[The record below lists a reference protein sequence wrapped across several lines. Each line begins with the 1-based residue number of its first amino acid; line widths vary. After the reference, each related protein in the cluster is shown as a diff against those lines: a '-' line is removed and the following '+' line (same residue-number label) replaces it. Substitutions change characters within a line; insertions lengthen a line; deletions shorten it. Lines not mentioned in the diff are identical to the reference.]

1 MYNFS
6 QLFELFTFDGYFFEN
21 KSLNLQSDIIFKK
34 KEIYNMKKFTIFFTL
49 LVAMT
54 TTAIAD
60 NIQVSTSTSNPE
72 HRYTMKNGN
81 NLFANSNTAPTQTEA
96 NYGHFAFYAVEG
108 VTDAY
113 YIYSV
118 NANKYISYTKASS
131 YSSGPNKVTLVDN
144 RENYFKITKCTTN
157 NTYYELH
164 PYKSDNTAANLYI
177 NWHGGIDSNPLD
189 GNSKLGLYT
198 HNGDQDGGS
207 RYLFT
212 EIEVD
217 IYQPYATGE
226 RTGDKN
232 WRKISKITLNNNDLE
247 ISEDEQTQYYVNKT
261 DYRFTVRVEEDI
273 NISVTINTSNP
284 WMHSYVYIDKDN
296 NGFTATLDS
305 NGYTPI
311 GDLVSYSAYTTGS
324 QYKNSVGTIVLD
336 NPTLNGIPQFK
347 APTTPGTYRMRYKMD
362 WNDINPNGDESFVSN
377 CGFIV
382 DFMLEV
388 QPAVSSRTITVST
401 ESTDC
406 VVKANDTV
414 GGVTADGE
422 IVLTAE
428 PAFGYNFVEWRL
440 GDEVVSTDTIYT
452 DKTDGDKIYVAVF
465 ERMTDEEL
473 YASIAKPTFSTAGG
487 TTYVNSIIFNNSE
500 LTINNIGEAQRGKTN
515 LVTEIPEVE
524 AGKTY
529 QLNIKYKLDWGDL
542 AIFQI
547 DKNGINKK
555 YGYYTCVWVAEG
567 NPLTILKER
576 NANLMCDE
584 LELNSIDDLD
594 YRDNLLNIPYNIT
607 IGNNL
612 IPGDVVVIRAMIAKD
627 GDAYNKQ
634 GITEGSCLDIIL
646 KVTETDYRQQ
656 LEDVFTVL
664 ANYQNNNMI
673 GTKFGQ
679 YSTTHDHIALLN
691 EVGLLLYAT
700 ANPDVNEYKTKIIE
714 VQNVINS
721 LTLNL
726 PTANNYFTVA
736 YDYGENVG
744 VLYMQGI
751 PTEQEKNGQNSYAAK
766 FSNETNA
773 ASIWL
778 YYDGALY
785 SYTAGC
791 CIKELGNDRGLQAV
805 GVKQTAT
812 FSISTR
818 DKNKYNINCGAYIH
832 ANMTGSNYYSDH
844 CGENSCIQHDLILE
858 EVTTLPVTIGDA
870 LYATFYAPVAVGV
883 PEGVNAYYLA
893 ADGIK
898 NNIAKLTD
906 IGDIIPANT
915 GVILEATQ
923 AGIYNFNITETDLTV
938 TNLLKGTVAAKYIE
952 EESYVLSKPN
962 DKELGLY
969 KAQMKDVGT
978 ATTSG
983 KGFKNNSHKVYLPE
997 NELSS
1002 VAQGSN
1008 GFRIVFGGTTAI
1020 EEIEASVKDENKN
1033 EIYDLTGRKLE
1044 GFNGT
1049 GVYIVNGKKVVR

>member
-1 MYNFS
+1 MLFLYNFS

-34 KEIYNMKKFTIFFTL
+34 KEIYNMKKFTILFTM
-49 LVAMT
+49 LVAMA

-60 NIQVSTSTSNPE
+60 NIQPSTLTSNPE
-72 HRYTMKNGN
+72 HRYTMRNDAEN
-81 NLFANSNTAPTQTEA
+81 PYYANSNTAPTQTEA
-96 NYGHFAFYAVEG
+96 NYGHFAFYAVDN
-108 VTDAY
+108 VTNAY

-118 NANKYISYTKASS
+118 KANKYLSYDKADSDS
-131 YSSGPNKVTLVDN
+131 NGMNKVTLVD
-144 RENYFKITKCTTN
+144 RKEDANYFYIEKCQSYSLFYQLRPYN
-157 NTYYELH
+157 NSGVASKYLNWFGGV
-164 PYKSDNTAANLYI
+164 DNNKFYHYDAGT
-177 NWHGGIDSNPLD
+177 
-189 GNSKLGLYT
+189 LGLWEDS
-198 HNGDQDGGS
+198 GSADRGS
-207 RYLFT
+207 RFLFT
-212 EIEVD
+212 EV
-217 IYQPYATGE
+217 Q
-226 RTGDKN
+226 
-232 WRKISKITLNNNDLE
+232 S
-247 ISEDEQTQYYVNKT
+247 
-261 DYRFTVRVEEDI
+261 TV
-273 NISVTINTSNP
+273 P
-284 WMHSYVYIDKDN
+284 
-296 NGFTATLDS
+296 
-305 NGYTPI
+305 
-311 GDLVSYSAYTTGS
+311 
-324 QYKNSVGTIVLD
+324 
-336 NPTLNGIPQFK
+336 
-347 APTTPGTYRMRYKMD
+347 
-362 WNDINPNGDESFVSN
+362 
-377 CGFIV
+377 
-382 DFMLEV
+382 
-388 QPAVSSRTITVST
+388 SRTITVTTDS
-401 ESTDC
+401 EDC
-406 VVKANDTV
+406 VVKANNTV
-414 GGVTADGE
+414 GGVTAEGE
-422 IVLTAE
+422 IALTAE

-440 GDEVVSTDTIYT
+440 GDEVVSTNANYT
-452 DKTDGDKIYVAVF
+452 DNTDGDRTYVAVF
-465 ERMTDEEL
+465 ERITDADEL
-473 YASIAKPTFSTAGG
+473 YASIGKPTFNKAEGATG
-487 TTYVNSIIFNNSE
+487 TTIINSVKFNNSA
-500 LTINNIGEAQRGKTN
+500 LHINNYTTN
-515 LVTEIPEVE
+515 SSNRITEVLEVE
-524 AGKTY
+524 AGMTY
-529 QLNIKYKLDWGDL
+529 SLDLKYEMHWGDL

-547 DKNGINKK
+547 DKNGYNKEF
-555 YGYYTCVWVAEG
+555 GYYTCSWRPGGGDPV
-567 NPLTILKER
+567 TILKDENR
-576 NANLMCDE
+576 DLICSELGLTSIDE
-584 LELNSIDDLD
+584 LTYTETSGTKS
-594 YRDNLLNIPYNIT
+594 LNIPYRIT
-607 IGNNL
+607 INENL
-612 IPGDVVVIRAMIAKD
+612 THGDFVIIRAMITTENALYS
-627 GDAYNKQ
+627 GMSFN
-634 GITEGSCLDIIL
+634 EGSCLDIIL
-646 KVTETDYRQQ
+646 KVAEIDYRQQ

-664 ANYQNNNMI
+664 ANYENNNMI
-673 GTKFGQ
+673 GTKIGQ

-691 EVGLLLYAT
+691 EVGFLLYAT
-700 ANPDVNEYKTKIIE
+700 DNPDVNEYKTKIIE

-751 PTEQEKNGQNSYAAK
+751 PTEQVKYGQNSYAAK

-791 CIKELGNDRGLQAV
+791 CIKELDNDRGLQAV

-832 ANMTGSNYYSDH
+832 ANVTDSNYYSDH

>member
-34 KEIYNMKKFTIFFTL
+34 KEIYNMKKFTILFTL

-60 NIQVSTSTSNPE
+60 NIQVSTSTSV

-81 NLFANSNTAPTQTEA
+81 GLFANSNTAPTRTEA
-96 NYGHFAFYAVEG
+96 NYGHFAFFAVAG
-108 VTDAY
+108 VENAY

-118 NANKYISYTKASS
+118 NANKYISYTKTSS
-131 YSSGPNKVTLVDN
+131 YSSGPDKVTLVDN

-164 PYKSDNTAANLYI
+164 PYQSDNTAANLYI

-217 IYQPYATGE
+217 IYQPNFTGI
-226 RTGDKN
+226 RTGDHTGRYITN
-232 WRKISKITLNNNDLE
+232 IALNDDNLAISDTEK
-247 ISEDEQTQYYVNKT
+247 TQFYVDKT
-261 DYRFTVRVEEDI
+261 GEKTFTVKIGEEIRI
-273 NISVTINTSNP
+273 NLTTEAS
-284 WMHSYVYIDKDN
+284 WMHSYIYIDKDG
-296 NGFTATLDS
+296 NGFTATLDNS
-305 NGYTPI
+305 DRYTPI
-311 GDLVSYSAYTTGS
+311 GDLVAYSAYNTGNDNF
-324 QYKNSVGTIVLD
+324 KNSLGESATAGGS
-336 NPTLNGIPQFK
+336 LNSIPQFT

-362 WNDINPNGDESFVSN
+362 WNNIGPYGDDSFQSN
-377 CGFIV
+377 SGFIV

-401 ESTDC
+401 ETTDC

-440 GDEVVSTDTIYT
+440 GDEVVSTDATYT
-452 DKTDGDKIYVAVF
+452 DETEGDKEYVAVF
-465 ERMTDEEL
+465 ERMTDEVL
-473 YASIAKPTFSTAGG
+473 YASIAKPTFNRDAGTAG
-487 TTYVNSIIFNNSE
+487 TTIINSVKFNNSA
-500 LTINNIGEAQRGKTN
+500 LPINNYTTN
-515 LVTEIPEVE
+515 TSNCITEVLEVE

-529 QLNIKYKLDWGDL
+529 SLDLKYEMHWGDL

-547 DKNGINKK
+547 DKNGYNKRF
-555 YGYYTCVWVAEG
+555 GYYTCSWRDGGGDPV
-567 NPLTILKER
+567 TILKNENR
-576 NANLMCDE
+576 DLICSELGLTSIDE
-584 LELNSIDDLD
+584 LTYTETNGTKS
-594 YRDNLLNIPYNIT
+594 LNIPYNIK
-607 IGNNL
+607 IGDNL
-612 IPGDVVVIRAMIAKD
+612 IPGDVVVIRAMITTNNAS
-627 GDAYNKQ
+627 YN
-634 GITEGSCLDIIL
+634 GMSFNEGSCLDIIL

-700 ANPDVNEYKTKIIE
+700 DNPDVNEYKTKIIE

-751 PTEQEKNGQNSYAAK
+751 PTEQEKDGQNSYAAK

-805 GVKQTAT
+805 GIKQTAT

-832 ANMTGSNYYSDH
+832 ANVTGSNYYSDH

-870 LYATFYAPVAVGV
+870 LYATFYAPVAVSV

-893 ADGIK
+893 SADDIK
-898 NNIAKLTD
+898 NNIAILTH
-906 IGDIIPANT
+906 IGEVIPANT

-938 TNLLKGTVAAKYIE
+938 SNLFRGTVAAKYIE
-952 EESYVLSKPN
+952 DDAYVLSN
-962 DKELGLY
+962 QNGKELGFY
-969 KAQMKDVGT
+969 KAAKNNNGT
-978 ATTSG
+978 S
-983 KGFKNNSHKVYLPE
+983 FLSNSHKVYLPMS
-997 NELSS
+997 LTGGS
-1002 VAQGSN
+1002 AQGSN
-1008 GFRIVFGGTTAI
+1008 DFRIVFGGTTAI